1 MRAASEPLSL
11 ALSCSP
17 PSLSPSKASSKSPI
31 GRRPQHPSGFDGA
44 GQFGKGVC
52 MCVCVWGSVSRLI
65 SVFPSQV
72 RLFKSLETLRAESKI
87 KGKPGTCRRLR
98 K

>member
-1 MRAASEPLSL
+1 M
-11 ALSCSP
+11 
-17 PSLSPSKASSKSPI
+17 
-31 GRRPQHPSGFDGA
+31 GGG
-44 GQFGKGVC
+44 GVN
-52 MCVCVWGSVSRLI
+52 RLI
-65 SVFPSQV
+65 PVFPSQV